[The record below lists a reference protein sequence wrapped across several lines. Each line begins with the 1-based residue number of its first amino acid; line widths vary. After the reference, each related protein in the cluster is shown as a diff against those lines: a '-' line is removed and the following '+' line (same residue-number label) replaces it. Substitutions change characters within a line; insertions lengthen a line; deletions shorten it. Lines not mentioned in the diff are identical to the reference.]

1 MKTAMKTAMNT
12 PKPAREPNNG
22 NRRLALV
29 KDGLAIMLS
38 FAAFVGLVAALV
50 SLAAL
55 AGLLS
60 PRTVESAAAQS
71 AYTQLAYEDFQDRT
85 QTLLRERGLP
95 EEPAIPAFDETA
107 FYRDSANSLKA
118 ALDGEL
124 RLPDTSEGEAQ
135 AADALGALLVVKG
148 VPLTPELL
156 ESIRETA
163 ALVAGTYRAETSFEF
178 GLAWHKVSANLTGI
192 ARVLLPA
199 GAALAVLAAAALL
212 ALLPSRREALRYV
225 SYALIPAG
233 PALWGLGLWLW
244 TLVRPETLSD
254 SYAYQ
259 QFAGRFLELALI
271 PVLGLGALAL
281 ILGAGLAFL
290 TRPVK
295 KEAR

>member
-1 MKTAMKTAMNT
+1 MS
-12 PKPAREPNNG
+12 KPMTKREPKQANK
-22 NRRLALV
+22 RLAQI
-29 KDGLAIMLS
+29 KDGLAIMMA
-38 FAAFVGLVAALV
+38 FVAFVGLVAALL

-55 AGLLS
+55 TGLLS

-71 AYTQLAYEDFQDRT
+71 AYTQLVYEDFQDRT
-85 QTLLRERGLP
+85 ERLLSERGLP
-95 EEPAIPAFDETA
+95 EDLTVPAFDETA

-124 RLPDTSEGEAQ
+124 RLADTSEGESQ
-135 AADALGALLVVKG
+135 ATDALAAYLAVKG
-148 VPLTPELL
+148 VPLTPELK

-163 ALVAGTYRAETSFEF
+163 ALVAGTYQAETSFEF
-178 GLAWHKVSANLTGI
+178 GLAWHKVSANLNGI
-192 ARVLLPA
+192 AKTLLPA
-199 GAALAVLAAAALL
+199 AAALAILAAAALL
-212 ALLPSRREALRYV
+212 ALLPNRREALRYV

-244 TLVRPETLSD
+244 TLVRPESLSD

-281 ILGAGLAFL
+281 AAGAGLAFL